1 MSAGPWRTSSGVG
14 DANIAVGPRTIVA
27 ALNAARKNNA
37 LVTHPV
43 MMQMLAMDEGM
54 GPMLGSLGVS
64 VGLLSFGTGK
74 AAAVAEGTATTASNY
89 SLTNSTTITPAR
101 LAYGRKVSDF
111 GVAVQAG
118 LLRGELSPNQYAMV
132 ILEGLQVWTNTL
144 VDSVV
149 AHFANLTNEIGT
161 TATAL
166 TWQAIQSGV
175 IDHKDRG
182 NTGEALGIIDSVGAK
197 ALMADIVGLGGAV
210 QFAPQAQQA
219 IQSSQTGAYLG
230 RFWDVDFYLNGE
242 LDDNGTDRF
251 GAIIS
256 AGCIQTKH
264 KRVPLPSEAIQVA
277 DGGWYTVEALRQGGS
292 ETQFD
297 IVMHLASQIQEQAR
311 GSMLRYA
318 V

>member
-1 MSAGPWRTSSGVG
+1 MSAGPWRTSSGIG
-14 DANIAVGPRTIVA
+14 DANIAVGPRTIQA
-27 ALNAARKNNA
+27 ALNAAKKNNA
-37 LVTHPV
+37 LITHPV
-43 MMQMLAMDEGM
+43 MMQMLMMDEGM
-54 GPMLGSLGVS
+54 GQLLGNLGVS
-64 VGLLSFGTGK
+64 IGLLSFGTGK
-74 AAAVAEGTATTASNY
+74 AGPVAEGTGTTATNY
-89 SLTNSTTITPAR
+89 SLTNTTTISPAR

-111 GVAVQAG
+111 GLSVQQG
-118 LLRGELSPNQYAMV
+118 LLRGELAPDQYAMV

-144 VDSVV
+144 VDSIV

-161 TATAL
+161 TGTAL
-166 TWQAIQSGV
+166 TWQVIQDGI

-182 NTGEALGIIDSVGAK
+182 NTSEALGIIDSVGAK
-197 ALMADIVGLGGAV
+197 ALMADMVGLGGAV

-219 IQSSQTGAYLG
+219 IQSATAGAYLG

-242 LDDNGTDRF
+242 LDDDGTDRF
-251 GAIIS
+251 GGIIT

-264 KRVPLPSEAIQVA
+264 QRVPLPSEAIAVA
-277 DGGWYTVEALRQGGS
+277 DGGWFTVEALRQGGS

-297 IVMHLASQIQEQAR
+297 IVMHLASQIREQAR